1 MKKFLSLA
9 VATIALTAS
18 QAANAQTFLTPGG
31 PYTYSGSVDVT
42 KDSITLNCTLTADI
56 TNNGTVGSPALEV
69 DNITLSGG
77 FLGLCA
83 SVTFLNQAYNA
94 SFSAPNLTIHN
105 VHARAATNGTEC
117 FGDLDLV
124 QTGTG
129 SDTFDV
135 NDILPKL
142 SGSNDCRIDNGSIS
156 YP

>member
-1 MKKFLSLA
+1 MKKLLSLA
-9 VATIALTAS
+9 AATIALAAS

-56 TNNGTVGSPALEV
+56 TNSGTVGSPNLSV
-69 DNITLSGG
+69 DNIALSGG

-83 SVTFLNQAYNA
+83 SVTFLNQPYSA
-94 SFSAPNLTIHN
+94 SFTAPDLTIN
-105 VHARAATNGTEC
+105 SVHARAATNATEC
-117 FGDLDLV
+117 LGDLDLV
-124 QTGTG
+124 QTAPG

>member
-1 MKKFLSLA
+1 MKKFISLA
-9 VATIALTAS
+9 AATIALAAS

-56 TNNGTVGSPALEV
+56 TNNGTATVPDLEV
-69 DNITLSGG
+69 DNIALSGG

-83 SVTFLNQAYNA
+83 SVTFLNQPYTAD
-94 SFSAPNLTIHN
+94 FSAPDLTIN
-105 VHARAATNGTEC
+105 SVHARAATNSTEC
-117 FGDLDLV
+117 LGDLDLV
-124 QTGTG
+124 QIAT
-129 SDTFDV
+129 DTFEV

-142 SGSNDCRIDNGSIS
+142 SGMNDCRIDNGSIS

>member
-1 MKKFLSLA
+1 MKKFLTLA
-9 VATIALTAS
+9 AATIALTTA

-56 TNNGTVGSPALEV
+56 TNNGTVGTPDLEV
-69 DNITLSGG
+69 DNIALSGG

-83 SVTFLNQAYNA
+83 SVTFLNQPYAA
-94 SFSAPNLTIHN
+94 TFSAPDLTIID

-117 FGDLDLV
+117 KGDLDLV
-124 QTGTG
+124 QSAPN